1 VTEELSLEVEARIDA
16 PKEVVFAY
24 FTDPERYR
32 RWKGTAAQLDPQ
44 PGGAYRVEMGTN
56 GWVSGEYIEVD
67 PPNRIVFTWG
77 WENQAV
83 VPPGATTVEVTL
95 MEDGEA
101 TIVRLRHSGFTERT
115 ARDQHEQGWR
125 HFLSRLAIAGT
136 GRDPGPDPT
145 FETAG

>member
-1 VTEELSLEVEARIDA
+1 MTEELSLEVETRIDA
-16 PKEVVFAY
+16 PRDVVFAY

-32 RWKGTAAQLDPQ
+32 RWKGTAAQLDPR
-44 PGGAYRVEMGTN
+44 PGGAYRVELGTN

-77 WENQAV
+77 WENQAA
-83 VPPGATTVEVTL
+83 VPPGTTTVEVTL

-101 TIVRLRHSGFTERT
+101 TIVRLRHSGFTERA

-125 HFLSRLAIAGT
+125 HFLSRLAIAGA